1 MQKTTKKIAEGLG
14 LAALAAGAAATY
26 FFYGP
31 GGKTRQKNLKVWSK
45 KAKEELVKK
54 IKSMKGVSKQAYDSA
69 AKEVLAKYKQIKNID
84 PKEVE
89 ALGKEL
95 KGHWEKIAKDLSKMG
110 SKKPTATKRKTAK
123 AKK

>member
-1 MQKTTKKIAEGLG
+1 
-14 LAALAAGAAATY
+14 
-26 FFYGP
+26 
-31 GGKTRQKNLKVWSK
+31 
-45 KAKEELVKK
+45 
-54 IKSMKGVSKQAYDSA
+54 
-69 AKEVLAKYKQIKNID
+69 LAKYKQIKNID

-110 SKKPTATKRKTAK
+110 SKKPTATKRQTAK

>member
-1 MQKTTKKIAEGLG
+1 
-14 LAALAAGAAATY
+14 
-26 FFYGP
+26 
-31 GGKTRQKNLKVWSK
+31 
-45 KAKEELVKK
+45 
-54 IKSMKGVSKQAYDSA
+54 MKGVSKQAYDSA

-110 SKKPTATKRKTAK
+110 SKKPTATKRQTAK

>member
-54 IKSMKGVSKQAYDSA
+54 IKSMKSVSKQTYETAT
-69 AKEVLAKYKQIKNID
+69 KEVLAKYKQIKNID

-89 ALGKEL
+89 VLGKEL
-95 KGHWEKIAKDLSKMG
+95 KGHWEKISKDLSKIG
-110 SKKPTATKRKTAK
+110 AQKPATAKSKTAK
-123 AKK
+123 GKK

>member
-54 IKSMKGVSKQAYDSA
+54 IKSMKSVSKQTYETAT
-69 AKEVLAKYKQIKNID
+69 KEVLAKYKQIKNID

-89 ALGKEL
+89 VLGKEL
-95 KGHWEKIAKDLSKMG
+95 KGHWEKIPKDLSKIG
-110 SKKPTATKRKTAK
+110 AKKPATVKSKTAK